1 MLNPVYTN
9 GFKKDLK
16 LAQKRHLD
24 IAVLK
29 FVLAEIVYE
38 RPLAAKFKNHK
49 LTGSYKDRWEC
60 HLAPDWLLIYKIDGE
75 DVIFERMGTHADF
88 F

>member
-38 RPLAAKFKNHK
+38 RPSPPSSKTTN
-49 LTGSYKDRWEC
+49 
-60 HLAPDWLLIYKIDGE
+60 
-75 DVIFERMGTHADF
+75 
-88 F
+88 